1 MLIKWGIE
9 IGYVD
14 THYLDGMEHHPQI
27 TEVSLKIAAELG
39 VPRSGHAGEQWMGMI
54 YGTEP
59 DQKED
64 TYAEILEN
72 LAPGTYI
79 SLHHLLIDAPDSHGL
94 LHTEVANQMPAS
106 RRS

>member
-1 MLIKWGIE
+1 
-9 IGYVD
+9 
-14 THYLDGMEHHPQI
+14 MEHHPQI

-59 DQKED
+59 DQKEG

-72 LAPGTYI
+72 LAPGGVGTHRI
-79 SLHHLLIDAPDSHGL
+79 AEFATLTSPRIRAIVERRGIELLSYRDLG
-94 LHTEVANQMPAS
+94 TE
-106 RRS
+106 R